1 MENLKNRTA
10 LITGVSRKNGIGFGI
25 AKRLAYMGADLFLH
39 SYQPYDMQFSLLD
52 EADTLENIKMELLK
66 YKVRVEQMEADF
78 MDSHAPDRIMK
89 EAVQKFAHIDI
100 LILNHT
106 YDSLKNFEELTSE
119 EIDRHMIINVRASLL
134 LIREFSDQHDGRTGG
149 RIVLLTSGQHL
160 GPMPHLAYVASKGAL
175 HQLTQSISAQM
186 IEKGITVNTVNP
198 GATKTYAPGEELDKA
213 VIKRMPF
220 SRWGQPDD
228 AARVIAWLVSDD
240 AVWIT
245 GQIIN
250 SEGGFRR
257 G

>member
-1 MENLKNRTA
+1 MNKLKNRIA

-25 AKRLAYMGADLFLH
+25 AKHLASMGADLFLH
-39 SYQPYDMQFSLLD
+39 SYQPYDRQFSLLN
-52 EADTLENIKMELLK
+52 EGDTLENISTELSK
-66 YKVRVEQMEADF
+66 YKVRVEQIEADF
-78 MDSHAPDRIMK
+78 FDSRTPALVMK
-89 EAVQKFAHIDI
+89 KALEKFGHIDI

-106 YDSLKNFEELTSE
+106 YDSLKNFEELTSG
-119 EIDRHMIINVRASLL
+119 EIDRHLIINVRASLL
-134 LIREFSDQHDGRTGG
+134 LIREFEQQHDGRAGG

-175 HQLTQSISAQM
+175 HQLTQSISARM

-198 GATKTYAPGEELDKA
+198 GPTKTYTPTEELDKA
-213 VIKRMPF
+213 VIERMPF
-220 SRWGQPDD
+220 GRWGKPDD
-228 AARVIAWLVSDD
+228 AARLIAWLVSDD

-245 GQIIN
+245 GQIID